1 MSKPN
6 TTKILR
12 VGLIQNGR
20 ILEERLLRKHGS
32 VSIGHAN
39 KNTFSIPVSRLPR
52 TFELFEVRGGAYH
65 LNFDDSMGGRVSL
78 KEKVVDLRTLRE
90 KKIAQKRGA
99 SWSVPLTENSRGKI
113 TIGDVTLLFQFVAPP
128 PTVARPQLPAIARGS
143 WLNRV
148 DTALLGIMALSFII
162 QGGFIGGLHFWWEKY
177 GRFEEPTKRR
187 DSRLFETLK
196 TEVEIKKEEKEE
208 EVAKDESE
216 NKDGEPTEVVEEKKP
231 EVVEAPPIEKPKVE
245 KPKVEK
251 QVASADVGAKQP
263 LKKGTEAYQ
272 KARER
277 VKSTTILKFVGSA
290 GPGGGDYANTLSDGA
305 TAKKLD
311 EAFEGTG
318 GVRIAEQGESSTF
331 RGGPKASAE
340 ASGNTYQKIGK
351 KEIAGPKAGAVKTS
365 GKEASDEVKVKVKV
379 GGSLGSAMGTGK
391 IDKSA
396 VAKVFRRRQGAIRT
410 CYEKALKVNPNV
422 EGKITVQFTI
432 GPAGRITS
440 IDVTSN
446 STSDSSIGKCIV
458 EKVRGWRFDPPDNGS
473 VTFSYPF
480 ILSRGR

>member
-6 TTKILR
+6 TAKILR

-20 ILEERLLRKHGS
+20 ILEERLLRKHGP
-32 VSIGHAN
+32 VTIGHAS

-52 TFELFEVRGGAYH
+52 TFDLFDVRGGTYH
-65 LNFDDSMGGRVSL
+65 LNFDDTMGGRVSV
-78 KEKVVDLRTLRE
+78 KDKVADLRTLRE
-90 KKIAQKRGA
+90 KQIAQKRG
-99 SWSVPLTENSRGKI
+99 STWSVPLNENSRGKI

-128 PTVARPQLPAIARGS
+128 PVVTRPQLPAIARGS
-143 WLNRV
+143 WLNRI
-148 DTALLGIMALSFII
+148 DTALLGIMALSFVI

-177 GRFEEPTKRR
+177 GKFEEPTKRH

-196 TEVEIKKEEKEE
+196 TEVEFKKEEKEE
-208 EVAKDESE
+208 EVVKEDDT
-216 NKDGEPTEVVEEKKP
+216 NKEGEPTEVEEEKV
-231 EVVEAPPIEKPKVE
+231 EVVEAPPIEKPKE
-245 KPKVEK
+245 KPKEEPK
-251 QVASADVGAKQP
+251 QVAKAEVGAKQP
-263 LKKGTEAYQ
+263 LKKGTEAYA

-290 GPGGGDYANTLSDGA
+290 GPGGGDYANTLADGA

-318 GVRIAEQGESSTF
+318 GVKIAEQGESSTF

-340 ASGNTYQKIGK
+340 ASGNTYKTIGK
-351 KEIAGPKAGAVKTS
+351 KEIAGPKAGTVTTAA
-365 GKEASDEVKVKVKV
+365 KEASDEVKVKVKV

-391 IDKSA
+391 IDKNA

-410 CYEKALKVNPNV
+410 CYERALKVNPNV

-446 STSDSSIGKCIV
+446 TTSDGSIGKCIV
-458 EKVRGWRFDPPDNGS
+458 DKVKGWRFDPPENGS

-480 ILSRGR
+480 ILSRGK